1 MNVTV
6 YLGAC
11 EGNDSALKEAVRK
24 IGIWIGESGNRLV
37 YGGSK
42 TGLMGVLAKS
52 VVSSGGE
59 TIGVEPS
66 FLVEREVQFEGLT
79 RLIVTRDIPE
89 RKAKMAEL
97 GDAFVALPGGTGT
110 LEEISEIMSMVSLK
124 LKSAPCILYNH
135 NGFYDG
141 LKALLAKMIEQ
152 GLSDGERQRNICFED
167 SVEGIIARLSK
178 SGTGRR

>member
-11 EGNDSALKEAVRK
+11 EGNDPSLKEAVRK
-24 IGIWIGESGNRLV
+24 LGTWIGESGNRLV

-42 TGLMGVLAKS
+42 TGLMGVLAES

-59 TIGVEPS
+59 VIGVEPS
-66 FLVEREVQFEGLT
+66 FFVEREMQYERLT

-110 LEEISEIMSMVSLK
+110 LEEISEIMSMISLK
-124 LKSAPCILYNH
+124 MISAPCIFYNH

-141 LKALLAKMIEQ
+141 LKSLLATMIER
-152 GLSDGERQRNICFED
+152 GLSSEEKQRGVFFED
-167 SVEGIIARLSK
+167 TVEGVLARL
-178 SGTGRR
+178 R